1 MDNNWFV
8 VQDKYDNTK
17 NTFFET
23 VFTLANGYRGL
34 RGYLPFSG
42 ISSPGNYIAGVFSPD
57 LTLEMN
63 NPPEILNCPNPM
75 GLNIYVLTDSNLE
88 KVDMELCETLSF
100 NRKLD
105 MRNGILYLEME
116 VKTPS
121 GKILKINSESFVS
134 RNDVHRWAERFEI
147 MPLNFYGKI
156 VVDSY
161 IDASVTNSKN
171 IPFFENSY
179 ICDTNFT
186 DVEKGITCE
195 TAVVMTGEKVLE
207 SIIIDYKDI
216 DVDKKLSKTIGNK
229 KSEFAMFTGIKDQK
243 YVFYR
248 YGLTYASRDEGY
260 SDAKE
265 NVTSLLADFS
275 NQGYETE
282 KKNHIKKM
290 EDFWKIVDIRIEG
303 DEKAQNAM
311 RFNLFQLG
319 SLGDEADSR
328 VSIAA
333 KGLHGEGY
341 KGHVFWDTE
350 IFMQPFF
357 LHNFPEIAKN
367 QLIYRYNTLNGARYN
382 AELESLNGAKYAW
395 ESAVNGNETTPKMG
409 IDYTGQFIRIWTGD
423 EEIHITADIAYA
435 ICEYFKTTNDEE
447 FIREYGFEMLLET
460 ARFWTGKLKMNP
472 DGYYGIERVIGPDEF
487 HEHVNDNF
495 YTNFM
500 VKINIENAVTF
511 LEKYKDEDF
520 AEKLI
525 SKLVLSEEEIY
536 SWKSIADKIYIGD
549 NDGNA
554 VIEQFRGYFKLK
566 ELLINSYNDNGM
578 PNWPEGIDLN
588 DLNSS
593 QIIKQPDV
601 LMVMYLFPECFK
613 AEQHQKNFE
622 YYEKRTIHK
631 SSLSPAIHSILGIR
645 NGHTEK
651 AYDYFM
657 KTLLADLEDQ
667 QGNTWQGIHAASM
680 GGAWLCAVNG
690 FGGIS
695 KDIEGMLCVNPWI
708 PENWKSLRFRYKY
721 AQNHL
726 DFYIDDK
733 VVKVRS
739 ECKIQIKICDKVYN
753 FMENDV
759 ITVDRK

>member
-1 MDNNWFV
+1 MDNSWFV
-8 VQDKYDNTK
+8 IQDKYDNTR

-23 VFTLANGYRGL
+23 IFTLANGYRGL

-57 LTLEMN
+57 LTLETN
-63 NPPEILNCPNPM
+63 NPPEILNCPNVL

-88 KVDMELCETLSF
+88 KVDMEMCEVLSF
-100 NRKLD
+100 GRKLD
-105 MRNGILYLEME
+105 MRNGILYLETE

-121 GKILKINSESFVS
+121 GKILKINSERFVS
-134 RNDVHRWAERFEI
+134 RNDVHRWSERFEI
-147 MPLNFYGKI
+147 TPLNFYGKI
-156 VVDSY
+156 VVDSF

-179 ICDTNFT
+179 ICDANFP
-186 DVEKGITCE
+186 DAEKAISCE
-195 TAVVMTGEKVLE
+195 ATVAMTGEKVLE
-207 SIIIDYKDI
+207 SFIIDYENI
-216 DVDKKLSKTIGNK
+216 DVDKRLSKTVGNK
-229 KSEFAMFTGIKDQK
+229 KSEFAMFTGMKDRK

-248 YGLTYASRDEGY
+248 YGLTYASRDGEY
-260 SDAKE
+260 SGARE
-265 NVTSLLADFS
+265 NIASLLADFS
-275 NQGYETE
+275 NQGFEAE
-282 KKNHIKKM
+282 KENHVKKM
-290 EDFWKIVDIRIEG
+290 EEFWKDADIRIEG
-303 DEKAQNAM
+303 DEKARNAM

-319 SLGDEADSR
+319 SLGCEADTR
-328 VSIAA
+328 ISIAA

-357 LHNFPEIAKN
+357 LHNFPEVAKN
-367 QLIYRYNTLNGARYN
+367 QLIYRYDTLDGARRN
-382 AELESLNGAKYAW
+382 AQLESLKGAKYAW
-395 ESAVNGNETTPKMG
+395 ESASNGNETTPKMG
-409 IDYTGQFIRIWTGD
+409 IDYTGRFIRIWTGD

-435 ICEYFKTTNDEE
+435 ICEYFKATNDEE
-447 FIREYGFEMLLET
+447 FMREYGLEILLET
-460 ARFWTGKLKMNP
+460 ARFWTGKLKMNS
-472 DGYYGIERVIGPDEF
+472 GRYYGIERVIGPDEF

-500 VKINIENAVTF
+500 VKINIENAVSF
-511 LEKYKDEDF
+511 FEKYEDEEF
-520 AEKLI
+520 TENLI
-525 SKLVLSEEEIY
+525 SKLDLSAEEIS
-536 SWKSIADKIYIGD
+536 SWKDIVDKIYVGE
-549 NDGNA
+549 NVENG
-554 VIEQFRGYFKLK
+554 VIEQFRGYFKLE
-566 ELLINSYNDNGM
+566 ELLINSYNDKGM
-578 PNWPEGIDLN
+578 PNWPEGTDLN

-601 LMVMYLFPECFK
+601 LMAMYLFPECFK
-613 AEQHQKNFE
+613 DEQHRKNFE

-657 KTLLADLEDQ
+657 KTLLADLEDH

-695 KDIEGMLCVNPWI
+695 KDSEGMLRVNPWI
-708 PENWKSLRFRYKY
+708 PENWESLSFSYKH
-721 AQNHL
+721 ARNKFVFH
-726 DFYIDDK
+726 IDHK
-733 VVKVRS
+733 VVKVKTERS
-739 ECKIQIKICDKVYN
+739 TEIGICNRVYN
-753 FMENDV
+753 LSENEE
-759 ITVDRK
+759 ITVEMD